1 MEGDIRV
8 PAKGQ
13 PSRLQQLPRPPGWR
27 LCVHIPLLSMIL
39 AERGRPNYTMLPPSH
54 ASMLMID
61 QLNDLLILL
70 QHSLVWSGSVRSG
83 PALVSQDFVN
93 VPTQG
98 SIPRRHTELRRMGRQ
113 AKSN

>member
-61 QLNDLLILL
+61 QLNDLLICCNTVPSCLGL
-70 QHSLVWSGSVRSG
+70 FDL
-83 PALVSQDFVN
+83 ALLVSQDFVN

-98 SIPRRHTELRRMGRQ
+98 SIPRRHTGLRRMGRQ
-113 AKSN
+113 AKRN